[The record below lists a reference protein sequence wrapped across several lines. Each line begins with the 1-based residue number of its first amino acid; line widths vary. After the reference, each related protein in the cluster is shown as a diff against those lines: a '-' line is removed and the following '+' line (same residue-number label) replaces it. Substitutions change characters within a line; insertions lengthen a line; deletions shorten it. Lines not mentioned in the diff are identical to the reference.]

1 MPFNIKDIFKDNS
14 GRGHFDS
21 EALNENF
28 LQYYQ
33 RLYLKQKQPSAWVLG
48 NCHFENVI
56 IIIFFLKRHP
66 WQSWL
71 LVKLQAAGLRLYLQR
86 SSHQRPDACNFIKKQ
101 TLAQVFSCEF
111 YEICKNTFFTEHLWA
126 IASACSRLDH
136 GYFHENVPTF

>member
-56 IIIFFLKRHP
+56 IIIFFFEKASVAELAFSKVAG
-66 WQSWL
+66 SWPPTL
-71 LVKLQAAGLRLYLQR
+71 LVQKQPPEVFY
-86 SSHQRPDACNFIKKQ
+86 KKTCSQ
-101 TLAQVFSCEF
+101 KFHKIHRKTPVPESVF
-111 YEICKNTFFTEHLWA
+111 
-126 IASACSRLDH
+126 
-136 GYFHENVPTF
+136 